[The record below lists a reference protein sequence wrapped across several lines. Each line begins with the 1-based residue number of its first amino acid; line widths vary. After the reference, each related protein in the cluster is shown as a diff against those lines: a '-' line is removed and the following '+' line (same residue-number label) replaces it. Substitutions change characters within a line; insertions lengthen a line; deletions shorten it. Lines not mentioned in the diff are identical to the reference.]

1 MSMNERPPISQ
12 AKRNEV
18 DEVKKFLN
26 NILSN
31 WQWPVLSLAIA
42 LTIAFFINRY
52 SPPIYSVGTS
62 ILSKKYYKQRST
74 KAMDVIQGTE
84 YFATEKDINWEVNV
98 LKSYRVVSEA
108 IRRLDWDVFYYKQ
121 GNVLTTELYPY
132 SPIHVICA
140 DTCVNYPYDILI
152 DCKAGPPN
160 SFTLSTENEAWNSIF
175 MNKTFQFGKKELVN
189 GWNFQI
195 EKKENLGE
203 NEIVKFRVNS
213 PDGLIG
219 QYRGK
224 LMVGW
229 LAKGSAVLKL
239 TITGETPRREMDFLA
254 VISKVIEE
262 FSVDDKNVAA
272 VKTISFIDEQLMRI
286 SDSLNTTSKLLQAFK
301 LQNRE
306 FNMGST
312 RIFTKITEI
321 EEEKYKLVLANQY
334 LDYLEDYIKNKSEYD
349 VIAPNTIGVEASLLN
364 NLITEY
370 VTLRMEERTRNT
382 QFFKKSPIY
391 ANQNKEKVDM
401 LSEYEKSILES
412 VNTSRDRNNIQI
424 QQISERVEGFF
435 GEMRSLLDQER
446 EYTDYEKIYKLNEQ
460 FYMMLLTEKVTASI
474 ARASQEPDYAVL
486 DAPRVEGPPIS
497 PKKSKNYTYAF
508 ILGLAI
514 PIGIFY
520 LIGYLNPYIFSKDDL
535 DRHSDM
541 PFLGMV
547 GHDLSKS
554 VIVCQEKPKSSIAES
569 FRNLRANLQYF
580 LKNETDTKAILV
592 TSSVSGEGKTFVS
605 ANLAY
610 IYAISGKKTLVL
622 GADLRKPALSKVIR
636 QKNSRGLS
644 SYLAGLC
651 EYEELGEQVVTENLY
666 VIHSGHVPPNPSEL
680 LIGPRMAVFMER
692 IMKDYEVVIIDSP
705 PIGIVSDSI
714 ELTKYAQINIIIV
727 RQGTTKKG
735 SLDVINNMHLEGK
748 LQNPAVAFNDVDFSR
763 TIYGHKYGY
772 SGKYGYGYGQ
782 GQGYGY
788 YDDEPK
794 KKSRLLEKL
803 TKPFKSRA

>member
-1 MSMNERPPISQ
+1 MNERPPVSPSN
-12 AKRNEV
+12 RNEV
-18 DEVKKFLN
+18 DEVKKFIN

-31 WQWPVLSLAIA
+31 WQWPALSLAIA

-108 IRRLDWDVFYYKQ
+108 IKRLDWGVFYYKE

-132 SPIHVICA
+132 SPIRVVSADSCA
-140 DTCVNYPYDILI
+140 NYPYDMLI
-152 DCKAGPPN
+152 DCMAGREN
-160 SFTLSTENEAWNSIF
+160 SFTLSTKNEAWNAF
-175 MNKTFQFGKKELVN
+175 FAGKNFQFGKEEFVN
-189 GWNFQI
+189 GWNFHI
-195 EKKENLGE
+195 EKKKEGLGE

-213 PDGLIG
+213 MDGLIG

-239 TITGETPRREMDFLA
+239 TLTGETPRREMDFLA

-272 VKTISFIDEQLMRI
+272 IKTISFIDDQLLRI

-312 RIFTKITEI
+312 RIFAKITEI

-334 LDYLEDYIKNKSEYD
+334 LDYLEEYIKNKSEYD

-364 NLITEY
+364 SLINEY

-412 VNTSRDRNNIQI
+412 VNTSRDRNDIQI
-424 QQISERVEGFF
+424 QQIGERVEGFF
-435 GEMRSLLDQER
+435 AEMRSLLDQER

-497 PKKSKNYTYAF
+497 PKKSKNYTYAL
-508 ILGLAI
+508 ILGLAL

-535 DRHSDM
+535 DKHSNM

-580 LKNETDTKAILV
+580 LKNGSSSKCILV
-592 TSSVSGEGKTFVS
+592 TSSVSGEGKDLCFRQPR
-605 ANLAY
+605 LY
-610 IYAISGKKTLVL
+610 ICH
-622 GADLRKPALSKVIR
+622 LRK
-636 QKNSRGLS
+636 
-644 SYLAGLC
+644 
-651 EYEELGEQVVTENLY
+651 ENAC
-666 VIHSGHVPPNPSEL
+666 VGC
-680 LIGPRMAVFMER
+680 
-692 IMKDYEVVIIDSP
+692 
-705 PIGIVSDSI
+705 
-714 ELTKYAQINIIIV
+714 
-727 RQGTTKKG
+727 
-735 SLDVINNMHLEGK
+735 
-748 LQNPAVAFNDVDFSR
+748 
-763 TIYGHKYGY
+763 
-772 SGKYGYGYGQ
+772 
-782 GQGYGY
+782 
-788 YDDEPK
+788 
-794 KKSRLLEKL
+794 
-803 TKPFKSRA
+803 

>member
-1 MSMNERPPISQ
+1 MNERPPIS
-12 AKRNEV
+12 KSNRNEV
-18 DEVKKFLN
+18 DEVKKFIG
-26 NILSN
+26 NILAN
-31 WQWPVLSLAIA
+31 WQWPVLSLVIA

-108 IRRLDWDVFYYKQ
+108 IKRLDWGVFYYKE

-132 SPIHVICA
+132 SPIRVVSADSCA
-140 DTCVNYPYDILI
+140 NYPYDILI
-152 DCKAGPPN
+152 DCKAGPNN
-160 SFTLSTENEAWNSIF
+160 SFTLTTENELWNSF
-175 MNKTFQFGKKELVN
+175 FAEKNFRFGVNELVN

-195 EKKENLGE
+195 EKKESLVE

-213 PDGLIG
+213 MDGLIG

-239 TITGETPRREMDFLA
+239 SLTGETPRREMDFLA

-272 VKTISFIDEQLMRI
+272 IKTISFIDEQLLRI

-306 FNMGST
+306 FNMGSA
-312 RIFTKITEI
+312 RIFTKITEM

-334 LDYLEDYIKNKSEYD
+334 LDYLDEYIKNKSEYE

-364 NLITEY
+364 NLINEY

-382 QFFKKSPIY
+382 QLYKKSPLY
-391 ANQNKEKVDM
+391 SYQNKEKVDM
-401 LSEYEKSILES
+401 LTEYERSILES
-412 VNTSRDRNNIQI
+412 INTSRDRNNIQI

-497 PKKSKNYTYAF
+497 PKKQKNYTYAF

-520 LIGYLNPYIFSKDDL
+520 LVGYLNPYIFSKDDL

-541 PFLGMV
+541 PMLGMV
-547 GHDLSKS
+547 GHDLSHS
-554 VIVCQEKPKSSIAES
+554 VIICQEKPKSSIAES

-580 LKNETDTKAILV
+580 LKNGSGTKCILV

-651 EYEELGEQVVTENLY
+651 EYEELGEQVITENLW

-680 LIGPRMAVFMER
+680 LVNSKMPVLMER

-705 PIGIVSDSI
+705 PVGIVSDAL
-714 ELTKYAQINIIIV
+714 ELTKYSQINIIIV
-727 RQGTTKKG
+727 RQGTTKKA
-735 SLDVINNMHLEGK
+735 SLDVINRMHLDGK
-748 LQNPAVAFNDVDFSR
+748 LPNPAVAFNDIDFSR

-772 SGKYGYGYGQ
+772 GSQYGYGYAY
-782 GQGYGY
+782 GYGY
-788 YDDEPK
+788 YDDEHPK
-794 KKSRLLEKL
+794 KSGWYHKL
-803 TKPFKSRA
+803 KKRFKSRA